1 MKIKYLELTSEK
13 QGTIGQLY
21 KLYRENSEISI
32 LDEKRLMEFKCKF
45 IYIAQ
50 KYLRSPAII
59 KNYELVEL
67 FVQCLD
73 ITFQDAL
80 NSRLSVQGTLKI
92 NA

>member
-1 MKIKYLELTSEK
+1 MD
-13 QGTIGQLY
+13 QLC
-21 KLYRENSEISI
+21 KLYRENSKISM
-32 LDEKRLMEFKCKF
+32 LDKKRLMEFKCKF
-45 IYIAQ
+45 MYIVQ
-50 KYLRSPAII
+50 KYLRSPAIT
-59 KNYELVEL
+59 KNHELMEL